1 MRKLTTRFGAR
12 VSQILCLLALALS
25 VFGSPSF
32 AATAG
37 NAGLP
42 ATGHAISHQQMVGSH
57 HMDVA
62 VSPAKSSCA
71 VESGAEYEH
80 SGTHEHLGSAC
91 CAGHCMDVMTALKSF
106 DFDAPDTRRFAR
118 VSTSFLTSG
127 ESINP
132 HRPPNS

>member
-1 MRKLTTRFGAR
+1 MGKLTTSFGAK

-25 VFGSPSF
+25 VFASPSF
-32 AATAG
+32 AATVGNPQLAVAG
-37 NAGLP
+37 NAM
-42 ATGHAISHQQMVGSH
+42 SHQHMVGSH
-57 HMDVA
+57 HMDVSIST
-62 VSPAKSSCA
+62 VKSSCA

-80 SGTHEHLGSAC
+80 SGTHEHLGGAC

-106 DFDAPDTRRFAR
+106 DFDAPDTRRFTR

>member
-1 MRKLTTRFGAR
+1 MRKLTTRIGAK

-25 VFGSPSF
+25 VFASPSF

-37 NAGLP
+37 NSQLAVV
-42 ATGHAISHQQMVGSH
+42 GHAMSHQQMVGSH
-57 HMDVA
+57 HMDVSIST
-62 VSPAKSSCA
+62 VKSSCA

-91 CAGHCMDVMTALKSF
+91 CAGHCMDAMTALKIF
-106 DFDAPDTRRFAR
+106 DLDAPDSRRFAR
-118 VSTSFLTSG
+118 VSTSFLISG
-127 ESINP
+127 ESIIP